1 MLSGPMPS
9 GLSIRASPVC
19 VSGKPPL
26 PISAHGRPSIATS
39 ALTRSADASSGA
51 SPSFAN
57 ASRMSASRSSSRET
71 SGGVVIFFSGLL
83 PHVEIGHMRISSAGK
98 GRITSRGSGSSLSQW
113 AQSPGARITGIRSA
127 NMASKRAFRIGRSRT
142 GLGLFATTPIK
153 KKAFIVEYKGRKLTT
168 KQADKLEAR
177 GNRYLCEINSR
188 WTIDGTSR
196 KNLARYANHSCRP
209 NAEAHTIGHKVIIR
223 AIKNIGTG
231 AEITYNYGRDYLI
244 NVITRRGCQC
254 DKCRKRR
261 ADVRA
266 KARAK
271 SRRAPR
277 SRRRKGK
284 KKCG

>member
-1 MLSGPMPS
+1 
-9 GLSIRASPVC
+9 
-19 VSGKPPL
+19 
-26 PISAHGRPSIATS
+26 
-39 ALTRSADASSGA
+39 
-51 SPSFAN
+51 
-57 ASRMSASRSSSRET
+57 
-71 SGGVVIFFSGLL
+71 
-83 PHVEIGHMRISSAGK
+83 
-98 GRITSRGSGSSLSQW
+98 
-113 AQSPGARITGIRSA
+113 
-127 NMASKRAFRIGRSRT
+127 MASKRAFRIGRSRT

-153 KKAFIVEYKGRKLTT
+153 KGAFIVEYKGRKLTT
-168 KQADKLEAR
+168 EQADKLEAR
-177 GNRYLCEINSR
+177 GNL
-188 WTIDGTSR
+188 
-196 KNLARYANHSCRP
+196 SCLP

-223 AIKNIGTG
+223 AIKNIRAG

-244 NVITRRGCQC
+244 NVITRRSCKC